1 MLCRGTC
8 RCEGID
14 KGRAEL
20 IYPRVLGSM
29 AASADR
35 TSSDL
40 RVKLKKIEL
49 TWSWAIWID
58 SLALLNHSLQL
69 SLRSTSNSPSDIYW
83 EASRDMLSSE
93 GPSVSRSSPDDDVV
107 FTIAV

>member
-1 MLCRGTC
+1 
-8 RCEGID
+8 
-14 KGRAEL
+14 
-20 IYPRVLGSM
+20 M

-40 RVKLKKIEL
+40 KVKLKNIEL

-58 SLALLNHSLQL
+58 SLALLNHGLQL
-69 SLRSTSNSPSDIYW
+69 SLRSTSNSPSDISW

-93 GPSVSRSSPDDDVV
+93 GSSVSRGSPDDDVV
-107 FTIAV
+107 FTIAVRI